1 MNVGEISNQTMKTKC
16 QDSTTNFLSS
26 LERVSVSKNAAF
38 TRLAKKKKEK
48 SKILQ
53 KLKKQRNRIKELV
66 KGMKIAEAELE
77 IVQKTIFEIEK
88 EIEAGSDEE

>member
-53 KLKKQRNRIKELV
+53 KLRKQRNRIKELV
-66 KGMKIAEAELE
+66 KGMKTAEAELE
-77 IVQKTIFEIEK
+77 IVKKTIFEIEK

>member
-1 MNVGEISNQTMKTKC
+1 MNVGKISNKTMKTNC
-16 QDSTTNFLSS
+16 QDSTTHFLSS

-53 KLKKQRNRIKELV
+53 KLRKQRNRIKELF
-66 KGMKIAEAELE
+66 KGMKTTEAELE
-77 IVQKTIFEIEK
+77 IVKKTIFEIEK

>member
-1 MNVGEISNQTMKTKC
+1 MNVGKISNKTMKTNS
-16 QDSTTNFLSS
+16 QDSTTHFLSS

-53 KLKKQRNRIKELV
+53 KRRKQRNRIKELV
-66 KGMKIAEAELE
+66 KGMKTAEAELE
-77 IVQKTIFEIEK
+77 IVKKTIFEIER